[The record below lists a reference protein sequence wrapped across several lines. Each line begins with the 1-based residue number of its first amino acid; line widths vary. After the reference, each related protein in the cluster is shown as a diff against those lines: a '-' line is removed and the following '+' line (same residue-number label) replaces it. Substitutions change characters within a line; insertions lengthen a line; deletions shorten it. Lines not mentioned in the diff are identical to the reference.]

1 MRSRRSCLSVPGS
14 SPRMLAKA
22 AFLGADEVILDLE
35 DAVAPAVKDAAR
47 GQVIAAIR
55 GGDWAGKTVAIR
67 VNGVE
72 TRWCYRDVIEVVEGA
87 RGRLDCIVI
96 PKVERAADVA
106 FVDRLLTMVE
116 ETCGVEP
123 RVKLE
128 LLIETAVGLEN
139 LRDVARASPRIETLI
154 LDPADMS
161 ASLGLPAGAAA
172 EHGDR
177 WHWIRSTILLAARA
191 AGLQAIDGPHLDV
204 GDTEGLRRAA
214 QQARALGYDGKWAL
228 HPGQLDPLNAVFA
241 PSQEEFD
248 RAAAVLEAY
257 AHATGSQSRGA
268 VRFGS
273 EMIDEASRKLAVQCV
288 ARGQAAGLRPTKT
301 WADFQRE

>member
-1 MRSRRSCLSVPGS
+1 
-14 SPRMLAKA
+14 MLAKA
-22 AFLGADEVILDLE
+22 ALLGADEVILDLE

-154 LDPADMS
+154 LGPADMS

-228 HPGQLDPLNAVFA
+228 HPGQLDALNAVFA

-301 WADFQRE
+301 WADFQREWSAS

>member
-1 MRSRRSCLSVPGS
+1 
-14 SPRMLAKA
+14 MLAKA
-22 AFLGADEVILDLE
+22 ALLGADEVILDLE

-72 TRWCYRDVIEVVEGA
+72 TRWCYRDVIEVVEGT

-139 LRDVARASPRIETLI
+139 LRDVARASPRIEALI
-154 LDPADMS
+154 LGPADMS

-228 HPGQLDPLNAVFA
+228 HPGQLDALNAVFA

-301 WADFQRE
+301 WADFQREWSAS

>member
-1 MRSRRSCLSVPGS
+1 
-14 SPRMLAKA
+14 MLAKA
-22 AFLGADEVILDLE
+22 ALLGADEVILDLE

-72 TRWCYRDVIEVVEGA
+72 TRWCYRDVIEVVEGT

-154 LDPADMS
+154 LGPADMS

-228 HPGQLDPLNAVFA
+228 HPGQLDALNAVFA

-301 WADFQRE
+301 WADFQREWSAS